1 MHLKLV
7 DETLDSDEYRP
18 EEVQKVIE
26 IALMCTQSPASLRPT
41 MSEVVVLLISD
52 RSLEQVPLS
61 RPTFVY
67 SEDRIRESSSI
78 QRSSM
83 SNATASL
90 SEFTGR

>member
-7 DETLDSDEYRP
+7 DETLDSDEYKP
-18 EEVQKVIE
+18 EDVKKVIE

-52 RSLEQVPLS
+52 RSLELVPLS

-67 SEDRIRESSSI
+67 SEDRIRDGSYI
-78 QRSSM
+78 PPASM
-83 SNATASL
+83 SNATATL